1 MTHLTFTALAE
12 EDLEAIGDYIATDN
26 PARAA
31 SFIQELRVQCQRI
44 AANPPGYHLR
54 PELGDDIRSCA
65 HGHYVIF
72 FVAAQEDVTIVR
84 ILPVPEISPRSWRPT
99 TMDSEPELSTVT

>member
-84 ILPVPEISPRSWRPT
+84 ILHGARDIPAILAP
-99 TMDSEPELSTVT
+99 DDHGQ

>member
-12 EDLEAIGDYIATDN
+12 QDLEAIGDDIATDN

-44 AANPPGYHLR
+44 AATPQGYRLR
-54 PELGDDIRSCA
+54 PERGDDNRSCT

-72 FVAAQEDVTIVR
+72 FVATQEDVTIIR
-84 ILPVPEISPRSWRPT
+84 ILHGARDLPPILAPDDQGQGT
-99 TMDSEPELSTVT
+99 